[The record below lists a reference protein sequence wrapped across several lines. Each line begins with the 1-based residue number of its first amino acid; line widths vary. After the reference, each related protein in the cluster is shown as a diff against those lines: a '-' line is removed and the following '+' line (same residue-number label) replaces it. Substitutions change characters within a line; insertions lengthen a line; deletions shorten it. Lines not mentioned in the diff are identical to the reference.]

1 MSSTP
6 VAEVARYT
14 LPAQLLHWLIALL
27 IFGLFPLGLYMHGLP
42 LSVRKIELYSWHKW
56 FGITVLLLVVLR
68 IGWRLTH
75 RPPPLPG
82 DIPPWQQ
89 ATATLMHELLYL
101 LMLCIPLSGWA
112 LSSAAGVP
120 VVWWGVWKLPN
131 LLPANPAMAHLLE
144 LVHATLNY
152 TLAALVAV
160 HMAAALKHQFIDH
173 DGVLLRM
180 LPRLLPRSLPR
191 PRH

>member
-1 MSSTP
+1 MNAPERAHT
-6 VAEVARYT
+6 ARYT

-27 IFGLFPLGLYMHGLP
+27 IFGLFPLGLYMHDLP
-42 LSVRKIELYSWHKW
+42 LSVLKIELYAWHKW

-68 IGWRLTH
+68 ILWRLTH
-75 RPPPLPG
+75 RPPPLP
-82 DIPPWQQ
+82 DAIPRWQHG
-89 ATATLMHELLYL
+89 AAELMHELLYL
-101 LMLCIPLSGWA
+101 LMLFIPLTGWA

-120 VVWWGVWKLPN
+120 VVWWGLWRLPS
-131 LLPANPAMAHLLE
+131 LLPANKDAAHLLA

-160 HMAAALKHQFIDH
+160 HVAAAIKHQFVDR

-180 LPRLLPRSLPR
+180 LPKFKS
-191 PRH
+191 